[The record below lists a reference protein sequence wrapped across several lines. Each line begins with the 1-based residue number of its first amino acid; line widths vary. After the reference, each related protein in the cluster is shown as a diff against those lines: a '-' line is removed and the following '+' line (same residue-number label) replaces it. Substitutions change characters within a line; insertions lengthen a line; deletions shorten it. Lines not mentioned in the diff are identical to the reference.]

1 MAELPIKALRR
12 EERLSDQ
19 AAKALENLI
28 VGGVL
33 KSGSRLPAER
43 ELAAMFGVS
52 RTVIREAVQNL
63 AARGLLDVHSGGGSV
78 VTGPS
83 ADSVSE
89 SLQLLVRSPDAG
101 IALDHLHEVRRV
113 LEVEIAE
120 RAAERATEE
129 NITELEAI
137 VQELEAERGVEASAR
152 LDVEFH
158 RALAVAARNPLFIIL
173 LDSIGGLLLA
183 IRRMSFDHPETA
195 PKARYHHR
203 NIFEEVKRRDPS
215 AARQAMSAHLDESED
230 TMRAVLRDSACSS
243 LLFGGSEPSTLED
256 T

>member
-1 MAELPIKALRR
+1 MTELPITALKR
-12 EERLSDQ
+12 EERLSDR
-19 AAKALENLI
+19 AAKALEELI

-63 AARGLLDVHSGGGSV
+63 AARGLLDVHPGGGTL

-89 SLQLLVRSPDAG
+89 SLQLLLRSQGTG
-101 IALDHLHEVRRV
+101 IAIDHLHEVRRV
-113 LEVEIAE
+113 LEVEIAGL
-120 RAAERATEE
+120 AAERATDED
-129 NITELEAI
+129 ISDLAAI
-137 VQELEAERGVEASAR
+137 VEQLEAEDGLEASAR
-152 LDVEFH
+152 LDLEFH
-158 RALAVAARNPLFIIL
+158 QALAVAAHNPLFIIL

-183 IRRMSFDHPETA
+183 IRRMAFDLPESA

-203 NIFEEVKRRDPS
+203 NIFEQVRSRDRK
-215 AARQAMSAHLDESED
+215 AARQAMHSHLDESED
-230 TMRAVLRDSACSS
+230 TMRAVLRDSGRTG
-243 LLFGGSEPSTLED
+243 LLFSAFD
-256 T
+256 